1 MEKQSYLNIA
11 KEIGIDT
18 TNTILFVTDNI
29 NEIHAA
35 DQAGLQVVIADR
47 PGNAPLVSVNPS
59 YKIVTSF
66 DLI

>member
-1 MEKQSYLNIA
+1 METQSYLNIA
-11 KEIGIDT
+11 QEIGIDN

-35 DQAGLQVVIADR
+35 DHAGYKVVIADR
-47 PGNAPLVSVNPS
+47 PGNASLGSVDPS

-66 DLI
+66 DSI